1 MLGSILFIKSKGCIS
16 LDKLVYTFPA
26 TKTIK
31 RPAHVGVVGSGDLEV
46 LVEPSE
52 ENKTV
57 IEVRTGITGFQ
68 DTWKK
73 VIERFIGQN
82 NDISAIITI
91 NDFGATPGVVS
102 IRLAQ
107 AVEVSVNDTNDN

>member
-1 MLGSILFIKSKGCIS
+1 ME
-16 LDKLVYTFPA
+16 KLVYSFPA
-26 TKTIK
+26 SKTIK

-46 LVEPSE
+46 LVQPSNQNE
-52 ENKTV
+52 TV
-57 IEVRTGITGFQ
+57 VEIRTGITGFQ

-73 VIERFIGQN
+73 VIERFVSQHNI
-82 NDISAIITI
+82 AAFITI

-107 AVEVSVNDTNDN
+107 AVEVSLNDTNDN

>member
-1 MLGSILFIKSKGCIS
+1 M
-16 LDKLVYTFPA
+16 DKLVYAFPA
-26 TKTIK
+26 SKSIK

-46 LVEPSE
+46 LVEPTDE
-52 ENKTV
+52 QKTV
-57 IEVRTGITGFQ
+57 VAIRTGITGFQ

-73 VIERFIGQN
+73 VVERFVSQ
-82 NDISAIITI
+82 NDISAMITI

-107 AVEVSVNDTNDN
+107 AVEVSTNDSNHN